1 MRLQRSACSQR
12 AFFRRSKHK
21 DETVH
26 CAVSP
31 GTTHLFRR
39 RQQGGDHVYFLSAYQ
54 NSSRRPNVRDV
65 KYRISGDSA
74 VAYRWKRSRIHRGMN
89 AACPDHLG
97 PCHPFQLAILSLLVE
112 TMETITISYCA
123 YYDKSDVRLHP
134 VPGVGQEEGHVRWQ
148 MWGREHSN
156 TCKENVQR
164 AELRALLQV
173 KSWSFIHVYRLG
185 WGCRSATERLPR
197 MYECRISIQYGRN
210 QKKGGGRRLRF

>member
-1 MRLQRSACSQR
+1 MRLQRALGAACSQR

-31 GTTHLFRR
+31 ETRHLFQR
-39 RQQGGDHVYFLSAYQ
+39 RQQGGDRVYFLSAYQ

-97 PCHPFQLAILSLLVE
+97 RWHPFRLAILSLLIE
-112 TMETITISYCA
+112 KMETITISYCA
-123 YYDKSDVRLHP
+123 YYDKSDVRLLP

-148 MWGREHSN
+148 MWGREHS
-156 TCKENVQR
+156 EYVQGEC
-164 AELRALLQV
+164 AEGGLRALLQA
-173 KSWSFIHVYRLG
+173 KS
-185 WGCRSATERLPR
+185 
-197 MYECRISIQYGRN
+197 
-210 QKKGGGRRLRF
+210 

>member
-1 MRLQRSACSQR
+1 MRLQRALGAACSQR

-31 GTTHLFRR
+31 ETTHLFRR

-65 KYRISGDSA
+65 KYHISGDSA

-97 PCHPFQLAILSLLVE
+97 PCHAFRLAILSLLIKM
-112 TMETITISYCA
+112 METITISYCA
-123 YYDKSDVRLHP
+123 YYDKSDVRLLSRPWSGTRRRSCEVANVGEGALEDVQGECAEGGASGSTSGEKLKLHTCLQA
-134 VPGVGQEEGHVRWQ
+134 GVGV
-148 MWGREHSN
+148 
-156 TCKENVQR
+156 
-164 AELRALLQV
+164 
-173 KSWSFIHVYRLG
+173 
-185 WGCRSATERLPR
+185 
-197 MYECRISIQYGRN
+197 
-210 QKKGGGRRLRF
+210 